1 MASTVP
7 VLLLLSAVLFTATFA
22 DDDCKSYITSTG
34 VAEASIKCGNDHKS
48 VVIGVTG
55 SGACVF
61 IMMVHRLLRCPALP
75 LQNVPKP
82 RRGPG
87 YPVSYSQA
95 AYDGGQAAYPIQPPV
110 QPGFA
115 HPPPPTDY
123 SSTQPA
129 YNPAYMEQP
138 KTGY

>member
-1 MASTVP
+1 MWDRGSSTR
-7 VLLLLSAVLFTATFA
+7 SEAVIL
-22 DDDCKSYITSTG
+22 
-34 VAEASIKCGNDHKS
+34 H
-48 VVIGVTG
+48 
-55 SGACVF
+55 VF
-61 IMMVHRLLRCPALP
+61 PG
-75 LQNVPKP
+75 
-82 RRGPG
+82 GPG